1 MKSIGRRDK
10 LLFELRRSR
19 VRLGLQRVKVC
30 DIISNQLWVHPII
43 DSTWLTA
50 SLALRQ
56 CLEFKERLVRQQ
68 QIESLATIEATF
80 AWLWSSPFL
89 TWLQSSSPL
98 FWISGNPASGKS
110 TLMSH
115 IAQNSKT
122 LEILRQVHG
131 PNWQLVYHF
140 FDFRAGDSIGNNFE
154 GLLRSFL
161 LQLLQKSPD
170 LLSRVPELRPF
181 VVEDSVI
188 VRPSINVMYRALKQ
202 TIEVYSTPL
211 FVLLDGLDEYEGEKV
226 ELVTLINTLGSKH
239 VRFCLASRADPPFPD
254 AFHGVP
260 SFEMQRL
267 NTPGIKAF
275 AAQTLQN
282 FFTHSEH
289 HDHMA
294 LQNIADDIS
303 QRSRGVFLWARFAIF
318 ELIDGLTRGET
329 LDSATLRRRLEKFP
343 PELQDIYSRIFRRGT
358 QGNRETAGLIL
369 LLISLARDELE
380 VEKLREAVD
389 LLPRNLVPFQSS
401 ILSSF
406 DKSSM
411 PDNAFKKAVLA
422 ATGGTIEIYIP
433 CKPSL
438 EGPTSLIRL
447 SHRTVKSYL
456 DLRGWQELLGHNF
469 SPGLGHSLWLQ
480 ICAKTLLLDRSNL
493 NRSFPGKERRRHRE
507 DLNAPCFWDYALRHL
522 AVHALLFEE
531 DSQKSSFP
539 LISSALSTDFVYGHQ
554 IAYGDG
560 ECRWCCLPLRLVH
573 EPIHLAIAHGW
584 LRYVEDYLSVKG
596 RGMNR
601 KVPNVREV
609 AVWCACRKQHKS
621 GYVKAV
627 ECDDILAVVLK
638 HHPLVKD
645 DDVIAALI
653 GGSPAALQILL
664 QYRGPGKLC
673 LKPSDSHIEFSGRH
687 VWKKGERYGPLWF
700 IEERESSDSESEAII
715 DLLLERG
722 EDINDLCGPLGSI
735 LHSHIQNQEF
745 RAMYNYKFVEL
756 LIDKGLDINRSGPQ
770 GNALEYLWQVANQRV
785 ENETGGEELGLAIC
799 HLIDLGSVNHRQDP
813 NGLVPSVDEMRNC
826 AVWKGKALNNDKCAI
841 SREECDAWRK
851 ERTRY
856 YVEGPLESSPR

>member
-1 MKSIGRRDK
+1 
-10 LLFELRRSR
+10 
-19 VRLGLQRVKVC
+19 
-30 DIISNQLWVHPII
+30 
-43 DSTWLTA
+43 
-50 SLALRQ
+50 
-56 CLEFKERLVRQQ
+56 
-68 QIESLATIEATF
+68 
-80 AWLWSSPFL
+80 
-89 TWLQSSSPL
+89 
-98 FWISGNPASGKS
+98 
-110 TLMSH
+110 MSH

-122 LEILRQVHG
+122 LEILSQVHG

-170 LLSRVPELRPF
+170 LLSRVPELRTF

-188 VRPSINVMYRALKQ
+188 SRPSINAMYKALKQ
-202 TIEVYSTPL
+202 TIEVYSTRL

-226 ELVTLINTLGSKH
+226 ELVTLINTLGSEH

-282 FFTHSEH
+282 FFSHSEY

-294 LQNIADDIS
+294 LQNVADDIS

-318 ELIDGLTRGET
+318 ELVDGLTRGET
-329 LDSATLRRRLEKFP
+329 LGSAALRRRLEQVP

-369 LLISLARDELE
+369 LLISLARDELS
-380 VEKLREAVD
+380 VETLREAVD
-389 LLPRNLVPFQSS
+389 LLPRDLVPFQSS

-422 ATGGTIEIYIP
+422 ATGGTIEIYTPFEHLIE
-433 CKPSL
+433 K
-438 EGPTSLIRL
+438 PTSLIRL
-447 SHRTVKSYL
+447 SHKTVKSYL

-469 SPGLGHSLWLQ
+469 YPGLGHSLWLQ

-493 NRSFPGKERRRHRE
+493 NRSFPGKRRWRRRE
-507 DLNAPCFWDYALRHL
+507 YPDGPCFWNYALLHL
-522 AVHALLFEE
+522 AIHARLFEE
-531 DSQKSSFP
+531 DSQNTSFP
-539 LISSALSTDFVYGHQ
+539 LISSALSTDFVYCHQ
-554 IAYGDG
+554 MACGGG
-560 ECRWCCLPLRLVH
+560 ECEWCCIELEGCSVH

-584 LRYVEDYLSVKG
+584 LRYVEDYLSAKD
-596 RGMNR
+596 RGISQ

-609 AVWCACRKQHKS
+609 AVSCACREQR
-621 GYVKAV
+621 GGGPAKAV
-627 ECDDILAVVLK
+627 AILAVVLK
-638 HHPLVKD
+638 HYPLVKD

-653 GGSPAALQILL
+653 RGSPAALQILL

-673 LKPSDSHIEFSGRH
+673 LKPSESPMEYSGHH
-687 VWKKGERYGPLWF
+687 VWNKGGRYGPLWF
-700 IEERESSDSESEAII
+700 ICERGSSDADIEAII

-722 EDINDLCGPLGSI
+722 EDINDLCGPLGSM
-735 LHSHIQNQEF
+735 LHSHILKCKF
-745 RAMYNYKFVEL
+745 RVMYDYKFVEL
-756 LIDKGLDINRSGPQ
+756 LIVKGLDINRSGPN
-770 GNALEYLWQVANQRV
+770 GNALEYLWQVANERV
-785 ENETGGEELGLAIC
+785 ENKTRGEELGLAIC

-813 NGLVPSVDEMRNC
+813 NGLVPSVDEMRNF

-841 SREECDAWRK
+841 SREERDAWL
-851 ERTRY
+851 EEHTRY

>member
-1 MKSIGRRDK
+1 
-10 LLFELRRSR
+10 
-19 VRLGLQRVKVC
+19 
-30 DIISNQLWVHPII
+30 
-43 DSTWLTA
+43 
-50 SLALRQ
+50 
-56 CLEFKERLVRQQ
+56 
-68 QIESLATIEATF
+68 
-80 AWLWSSPFL
+80 
-89 TWLQSSSPL
+89 
-98 FWISGNPASGKS
+98 
-110 TLMSH
+110 MSH

-122 LEILRQVHG
+122 LEILSQVHG

-161 LQLLQKSPD
+161 LQLVQKSPD
-170 LLSRVPELRPF
+170 LLSRVPELRTF
-181 VVEDSVI
+181 ADEDSVI
-188 VRPSINVMYRALKQ
+188 SRPSTNAMYKALKQ
-202 TIEVYSTPL
+202 TIEVYSTRL

-226 ELVTLINTLGSKH
+226 ELVTLINTLGSEH
-239 VRFCLASRADPPFPD
+239 VRFCLASRSDPPFPD

-282 FFTHSEH
+282 FFSHSEH

-294 LQNIADDIS
+294 LQNVADDIS

-329 LDSATLRRRLEKFP
+329 LGSAALRRRLEQVP

-369 LLISLARDELE
+369 LLISVVNNDTV
-380 VEKLREAVD
+380 VERLREAVD
-389 LLPRNLVPFQSS
+389 LLPRNLVLFQSS
-401 ILSSF
+401 ILGSF

-411 PDNAFKKAVLA
+411 PHNAFKKAVLA
-422 ATGGTIEIYIP
+422 ATGGTVEIYIP
-433 CKPSL
+433 CEPLL
-438 EGPTSLIRL
+438 EKPTSSIRL

-480 ICAKTLLLDRSNL
+480 IYAKTLLLDRSNL
-493 NRSFPGKERRRHRE
+493 NRSFPGKKRWRRTE
-507 DLNAPCFWDYALRHL
+507 YPDSPYFWN
-522 AVHALLFEE
+522 HALLYLTVHARRFEE
-531 DSQKSSFP
+531 ASQKSSFP
-539 LISSALSTDFVYGHQ
+539 LISSALSTDFVYCHQ
-554 IAYGDG
+554 MVYGG
-560 ECRWCCLPLRLVH
+560 AGCRWCGIGLQGRLVH

-584 LRYVEDYLSVKG
+584 LRYVEDYLSVEG
-596 RGMNR
+596 RGISR

-609 AVWCACRKQHKS
+609 AVSCACRTQYE
-621 GYVKAV
+621 GGATKAV

-638 HHPLVKD
+638 HYPLVKD

-664 QYRGPGKLC
+664 QHRGPGKLC
-673 LKPSDSHIEFSGRH
+673 LKPSGSSMEYADRH

-700 IEERESSDSESEAII
+700 IEERGSSDAETEAII

-722 EDINDLCGPLGSI
+722 EDINDLCGPLGGV
-735 LHSHIQNQEF
+735 LHSHISKQEF
-745 RAMYNYKFVEL
+745 PARYNCKFVEL
-756 LIDKGLDINRSGPQ
+756 LIEKGLDINQSGLH
-770 GNALEYLWQVANQRV
+770 GNALEYLWQVANERV
-785 ENETGGEELGLAIC
+785 ENKTRGEELGLAIC

-813 NGLVPSVDEMRNC
+813 NGLVPSVDEMRNF

-841 SREECDAWRK
+841 SREE
-851 ERTRY
+851 RTRY
-856 YVEGPLESSPR
+856 YVEGPLESSPL